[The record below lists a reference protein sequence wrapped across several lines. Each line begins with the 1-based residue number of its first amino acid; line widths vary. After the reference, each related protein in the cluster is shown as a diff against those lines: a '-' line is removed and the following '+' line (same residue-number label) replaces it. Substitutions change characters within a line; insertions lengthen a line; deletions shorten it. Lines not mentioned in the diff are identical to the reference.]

1 MTMSEDVKTGCRA
14 VPPNRGT
21 PAQRAVIFIDRVY
34 WAPAILVR
42 AAMAALD
49 ARQDAR
55 LSAICLTRPQN
66 FPRMLFR
73 HGALRAILGIGSLL
87 KTAVRIRHDLPVPI
101 DLNRCARRNRFRI
114 LLPPAGDVNHPEFVN
129 ALREEV
135 RPTIALSFYCPRKF
149 GPDLLAVLGC
159 AVNYHNGL
167 LPDYRGLAA
176 TSWSVYEGKGET
188 GFTFHRMNENIDE
201 GPILFQGTVPVDP
214 DSNIYDLELEK
225 AIVAARLIPHL
236 LDAIVRGDPGVPQEG
251 AARYFSGRD
260 VLAVTRIS
268 SPSLLSSV
276 ELARRL
282 RAFGSLELRIAGK
295 WHRVTRVREVRNG
308 RGDTSPFRFRTCD
321 GVLMEAAGFMQLPWA
336 VYRPVKRIRDCL
348 RRRG

>member
-1 MTMSEDVKTGCRA
+1 MSEGVKTGCPA
-14 VPPNRGT
+14 MLPHGGT
-21 PAQRAVIFIDRVY
+21 PAHRAVIFIDRAY
-34 WAPAILVR
+34 WVAAILVR

-49 ARQDAR
+49 ARQDVR
-55 LSAICLTRPQN
+55 LAAICLSKPHNYRK
-66 FPRMLFR
+66 MLLR
-73 HGALRAILGIGSLL
+73 HGVRRAILGIGSLF

-101 DLNRCARRNRFRI
+101 DLNRCARQNRFRI
-114 LLPPAGDVNHPEFVN
+114 LLPPEGDVNHRGFVK

-135 RPTIALSFYCPRKF
+135 RPTIALSFYCSRKF

-201 GPILFQGTVPVDP
+201 GPILFQGTVPVYP
-214 DSNIYDLELEK
+214 GSNIYDLELEK
-225 AIVAARLIPHL
+225 AVVAARSIPRL
-236 LDAIVRGDPGVPQEG
+236 LDNIVRGDPGVPQEG
-251 AARYFSGRD
+251 DARYFSGKD

-282 RAFGSLELRIAGK
+282 RAFGSLELRIAGR
-295 WHRVTRVREVRNG
+295 WQRVTGVREVQRDHG
-308 RGDTSPFRFRTCD
+308 GASPFRFRTCD

-336 VYRPVKRIRDCL
+336 VYRPVKWATDHL
-348 RRRG
+348 RRKR

>member
-1 MTMSEDVKTGCRA
+1 MSEGVKTSCPA
-14 VPPNRGT
+14 VPPNRGM
-21 PAQRAVIFIDRVY
+21 PAHRAVIFIDRAY
-34 WAPAILVR
+34 WAPAVLVR
-42 AAMAALD
+42 AAMTVLE
-49 ARQDAR
+49 ARHDVR
-55 LSAICLTRPQN
+55 LAAICLLKPNHYRK
-66 FPRMLFR
+66 MLLR
-73 HGALRAILGIGSLL
+73 HGVRRAILGIGTLF
-87 KTAVRIRHDLPVPI
+87 KTAVRIRHDLPVPV

-129 ALREEV
+129 SLRKEV
-135 RPTIALSFYCPRKF
+135 RPTIGLSFYCSRKF

-167 LPDYRGLAA
+167 LPGYRGLAA

-201 GPILFQGTVPVDP
+201 GPILFQGTVPVNP

-225 AIVAARLIPHL
+225 AIVAARSIPHL

-251 AARYFSGRD
+251 NARYFSGKD

-276 ELARRL
+276 ELAKRL

-295 WHRVTRVREVRNG
+295 WQRVTGVKEVQG
-308 RGDTSPFRFRTCD
+308 DRGGHSPLRFRTCD

-336 VYRPVKRIRDCL
+336 VYRPVKWIRDRY
-348 RRRG
+348 RRSW